1 MYFTSE
7 AGGSSVE
14 ICPLKIARPPGLCTN
29 SAVDLPPNC
38 SSVTSV
44 HSSRA
49 SLLLKS
55 HRTSCH
61 LNLSI
66 GSGKIVLTAFFMVG
80 CCIKLLIRVKIPPG
94 DAMFAVC
101 FSTESPLCSVDFYT
115 EGLVTTKDKNMAGA
129 CSICQALRLNSALRK
144 CLRFRYFPPKLKYAV
159 PAAFLSSAGFLGSQR
174 STESSISASLLS
186 QSKHLPMC
194 CLGSRSFRTTAFQR
208 ERASEESDD
217 KKTGSKKIKAKLEQ
231 MKEMVRKNQG

>member
-1 MYFTSE
+1 MYLTSE

-66 GSGKIVLTAFFMVG
+66 GSGKIVFTAFFMVG

-94 DAMFAVC
+94 DAMFAVR
-101 FSTESPLCSVDFYT
+101 FSTESPLCSVDFCA

-144 CLRFRYFPPKLKYAV
+144 CFRFRYFPPKLKYAV
-159 PAAFLSSAGFLGSQR
+159 PTAFLSSVGFLGSQR
-174 STESSISASLLS
+174 STESSISASLS
-186 QSKHLPMC
+186 RSKHLPMFC
-194 CLGSRSFRTTAFQR
+194 SGSRSFRTTAFQR
-208 ERASEESDD
+208 ERASQESDD
-217 KKTGSKKIKAKLEQ
+217 VKTGSKKIKAKLEQ

>member
-1 MYFTSE
+1 MYLTSE
-7 AGGSSVE
+7 SGGSSVE

-66 GSGKIVLTAFFMVG
+66 GSGKIVFTAFFMVG

-101 FSTESPLCSVDFYT
+101 FSTESPHCSVEVA
-115 EGLVTTKDKNMAGA
+115 EGLVTRKDKNMAGA

-159 PAAFLSSAGFLGSQR
+159 PAAFLSSVGFLGSQR

-186 QSKHLPMC
+186 QSKHLPMF

-208 ERASEESDD
+208 ERASQESDD
-217 KKTGSKKIKAKLEQ
+217 VKTGSKKIKAKLEQ

>member
-1 MYFTSE
+1 MSFVNTSPIQSWQIRKTLRQPHSFDTYLVQGQEMPTSTDLKSGDSLFFPMTPRGRMSTGPLPQQIDSVPKLWHENGLGHYMNSYMRYIALQLTHFGCALIEHIPVYLTSE

-80 CCIKLLIRVKIPPG
+80 CRIKLLIRVKIPSG

-101 FSTESPLCSVDFYT
+101 
-115 EGLVTTKDKNMAGA
+115 LVL
-129 CSICQALRLNSALRK
+129 SHLSAR
-144 CLRFRYFPPKLKYAV
+144 
-159 PAAFLSSAGFLGSQR
+159 
-174 STESSISASLLS
+174 SIS
-186 QSKHLPMC
+186 
-194 CLGSRSFRTTAFQR
+194 T
-208 ERASEESDD
+208 
-217 KKTGSKKIKAKLEQ
+217 
-231 MKEMVRKNQG
+231 RKDW